1 MRRLKRQNLTS
12 NNSLLSDSGPIVTL
26 TSFGERLKV
35 VFYTIE
41 SIANGS
47 QLPSR
52 LTLWVEKEWL
62 DKGLPDSLQRL
73 QKRGLEIK
81 ETENLGPH
89 KKYFPEIMSERGLDQ
104 VFVTADDDTL
114 YPKYWLDR
122 LWKSHKANPD
132 VIHCFR
138 AHRIQF
144 DTNGKLKSYAEWGK
158 CLSRKPSHLHFSTG
172 SCGVLFPAKMRTE
185 LRNLGDAFKT
195 QCPYADDI
203 WLNATALNAGIPVSQ
218 VVEVPK
224 RFYEIPGTRQAALAT
239 FNNGKGGNDQQLK
252 KTYGEE
258 ALARL
263 RQSK

>member
-1 MRRLKRQNLTS
+1 M
-12 NNSLLSDSGPIVTL
+12 V

-104 VFVTADDDTL
+104 KRTWHVFDFMRLAAD
-114 YPKYWLDR
+114 PR
-122 LWKSHKANPD
+122 FANASL
-132 VIHCFR
+132 V
-138 AHRIQF
+138 
-144 DTNGKLKSYAEWGK
+144 
-158 CLSRKPSHLHFSTG
+158 
-172 SCGVLFPAKMRTE
+172 
-185 LRNLGDAFKT
+185 
-195 QCPYADDI
+195 
-203 WLNATALNAGIPVSQ
+203 
-218 VVEVPK
+218 
-224 RFYEIPGTRQAALAT
+224 
-239 FNNGKGGNDQQLK
+239 
-252 KTYGEE
+252 
-258 ALARL
+258 
-263 RQSK
+263 